1 MWHIALF
8 ASFIPSFASLSLWF
22 SSVYAKGALQVKHLH
37 AWSLV
42 WNRTWQ
48 PSFGNGGGSSKRWTE
63 PLKAGYV
70 KDEETAPGENPCRRF
85 LFCLLGLGIHTNP
98 LKWDHKTS
106 HGLWC
111 MCKFGKMQ
119 SKEQK
124 DLKQVSFWN
133 YSFEQG
139 APGQS
144 MRVCFCYGH
153 KNHKSDSCCYSDA
166 QCCQGN
172 GFRHL
177 AYTGK
182 GGRGWKRQGSI
193 LQTYRNKFFGLRI
206 KDFFICKAAMETAQ
220 FLL

>member
-1 MWHIALF
+1 MWHTALF
-8 ASFIPSFASLSLWF
+8 ASFIPSFASLSLWS
-22 SSVYAKGALQVKHLH
+22 SSVYAKEVLQVKHLH

-42 WNRTWQ
+42 WNRTLQ
-48 PSFGNGGGSSKRWTE
+48 PSFGNLGDGSNCRTE

-70 KDEETAPGENPCRRF
+70 KDEEATPSENLCRF
-85 LFCLLGLGIHTNP
+85 LFCLLGLGIHTKP

-106 HGLWC
+106 RGLWY
-111 MCKFGKMQ
+111 MCKFGKSQ

-139 APGQS
+139 APRQS

-153 KNHKSDSCCYSDA
+153 KNHESDSCCYSDA

-172 GFRHL
+172 GFGHL
-177 AYTGK
+177 ACIGK
-182 GGRGWKRQGSI
+182 GREGVKGKEVFCRPPGRR
-193 LQTYRNKFFGLRI
+193 
-206 KDFFICKAAMETAQ
+206 
-220 FLL
+220 FLD